1 MNKIFISDIKWSY
14 LFSYFGKSD
23 SLFRYYQDLVIE
35 STSSDFEGDIIELGG
50 EKKYNTQRFFK
61 KNKLIVSNISRDF
74 DTYINITAIPFGN
87 NEIDNYIMV
96 SMLQHV
102 DEPFVA
108 INEVKRT
115 LKPGGKILI
124 INAFSH
130 PICDEKDYWRFGE
143 DAYHSFFKEEFE
155 IIKIFYLGG
164 KFSMISNTLR
174 RPIGSLK
181 GKYFVFKIIG
191 VIISVLAKAVD
202 RQDAMP
208 IGIGMLVKKK
218 I

>member
-23 SLFRYYQDLVIE
+23 SLFRYYQDLAIE
-35 STSSDFEGDIIELGG
+35 ATSADFEGDIIELGG

-61 KNKLIVSNISRDF
+61 NNKLIVSNISRNF
-74 DTYINITAIPFGN
+74 DTYINITAIPFEN
-87 NEIDNYIMV
+87 NAIDNYIMV

-143 DAYHSFFKEEFE
+143 DAYHSFFKDEFE
-155 IIKIFYLGG
+155 IEKIFYLGG
-164 KFSMISNTLR
+164 KFSVMSNTLR

-181 GKYFVFKIIG
+181 GKFFVFKIIG
-191 VIISVLAKAVD
+191 FILSVIAKAID

-208 IGIGMLVKKK
+208 IGMGMLVKKK

>member
-1 MNKIFISDIKWSY
+1 MNNFFISDIKWSH

-23 SLFRYYQDLVIE
+23 SLFRYYQDVVIQA
-35 STSSDFEGDIIELGG
+35 TSADFEGDIVELGG

-61 KNKLIVSNISRDF
+61 KNKLIVSNISREYDMYL
-74 DTYINITAIPFGN
+74 DVTAMKI
-87 NEIDNYIMV
+87 EDNSVDNFLMI

-102 DEPFVA
+102 NEPFVA

-124 INAFSH
+124 INAFAH

-155 IIKIFYLGG
+155 IEKIFYLGG
-164 KFSMISNTLR
+164 KFSMMSNTLR

-191 VIISVLAKAVD
+191 FIITVLAKIID

-218 I
+218 M

>member
-1 MNKIFISDIKWSY
+1 M
-14 LFSYFGKSD
+14 LFRSGE
-23 SLFRYYQDLVIE
+23 SLFRYYQDSVLE
-35 STSSDFEGDIIELGG
+35 SVNSDFEGDIIELGG

-74 DTYINITAIPFGN
+74 DTYINITAIPFEDN
-87 NEIDNYIMV
+87 AVDNYIMV

-102 DEPFVA
+102 EEPFAAV
-108 INEVKRT
+108 NEVKRT

-143 DAYHSFFKEEFE
+143 DAYNSFFSDGFE
-155 IIKIFYLGG
+155 IEKVFYLGG
-164 KFSMISNTLR
+164 KFSMMSNTLR

-181 GKYFVFKIIG
+181 ARFLVYKIIG
-191 VIISVLAKAVD
+191 FLFSIIGKIMEK
-202 RQDAMP
+202 QDSIP

>member
-1 MNKIFISDIKWSY
+1 MNNFFISDIKWSY

-23 SLFRYYQDLVIE
+23 SLFRYYQDLVIA

-74 DTYINITAIPFGN
+74 DTYINITAIPFRD

-102 DEPFVA
+102 DDPFAA

-115 LKPGGKILI
+115 LKPGGKVLI

-155 IIKIFYLGG
+155 IEKTFYLGG
-164 KFSMISNTLR
+164 KFSMMSNTLR

-191 VIISVLAKAVD
+191 LIISVLAKTID

-208 IGIGMLVKKK
+208 IGIGMLVKKN

>member
-1 MNKIFISDIKWSY
+1 MNKIFISAIKWSY
-14 LFSYFGKSD
+14 VFSYFGKD
-23 SLFRYYQDLVIE
+23 ESLFRYYQDIAIA
-35 STSSDFEGDIIELGG
+35 STSSDFEGNIIELGG

-61 KNKLIVSNISRDF
+61 NNKLIVSNISRDF
-74 DTYINITAIPFGN
+74 DTYINITDIPFEN
-87 NEIDNYIMV
+87 NEVDNYIMI

-102 DEPFVA
+102 EEPFVA

-143 DAYHSFFKEEFE
+143 DAYHSFFKDGFE
-155 IIKIFYLGG
+155 IEKIFYLGG
-164 KFSMISNTLR
+164 KFSMMSNTLR
-174 RPIGSLK
+174 RPIGNLK
-181 GKYFVFKIIG
+181 GKYLIFKIIG
-191 VIISVLAKAVD
+191 FFISIIAKAID